1 MIGRKAE
8 QAGAQPVSI
17 RGFDDFELRLGDLMR
32 GERATLGKSLLDVQR
47 DLKIKA
53 SYIAAIENADLGAF
67 ETPGFVPGYVRS
79 YARYLGLDPEWAY
92 ETFCRESGF
101 QPVAGVSA
109 RAGGAERKAQGRA
122 ASGRGGAAAT
132 VADEILAASPLS
144 SDAGREPLLHRLEPG
159 AIGAVLVLLALIGA
173 LGYGGWAVLQQIQR
187 VAVAPVETAPGVV
200 AELDPLA
207 GAFATD
213 TDEIDPIAASA
224 AETTQQLMDRLYR
237 PKALDLPVLVARDGP
252 ISILDPSE
260 VGALAPHENRRLA
273 SRVTEPAAPPPAPEP
288 APAAPEVKVV
298 ADAEPTVTLVA
309 ARPAWVRV
317 SAADGTVLLE
327 KILSAGESFEIPPSE
342 EPPLLRTGNAGGVY
356 LRVGDAFYGPVG
368 ASGKVVKNL
377 ALAPEAVTERFAAAD
392 PEADPGLKRVAELAL
407 AEEAP
412 DAEGSDAADQ

>member
-1 MIGRKAE
+1 MIGRRAE
-8 QAGAQPVSI
+8 QVGAQPVSI

-92 ETFCRESGF
+92 EAFCRESGF
-101 QPVAGVSA
+101 QPVSGVSG
-109 RAGGAERKAQGRA
+109 RTAGGERKTQAGRV
-122 ASGRGGAAAT
+122 GVRGGASTSA
-132 VADEILAASPLS
+132 ADEILAASPIS
-144 SDAGREPLLHRLEPG
+144 REVGREPLLHRIEPG
-159 AIGAVLVLLALIGA
+159 AIGAVFVLLALVGA
-173 LGYGGWAVLQQIQR
+173 LGYGGWAVLQEIQR
-187 VAVAPVETAPGVV
+187 VAVAPVETSPGVV
-200 AELDPLA
+200 TELDPLA

-213 TDEIDPIAASA
+213 TPDAEIDPVAASA

-252 ISILDPSE
+252 ISILDPAE

-273 SRVTEPAAPPPAPEP
+273 ARVTEPAPQPPAPEP
-288 APAAPEVKVV
+288 APEVKVV

-309 ARPAWVRV
+309 VEPAWVRV

-342 EPPLLRTGNAGGVY
+342 APPTLRTGNAGGVY
-356 LRVGDAFYGPVG
+356 FRVGEAFYGPVG
-368 ASGKVVKNL
+368 ASGKVVKGL
-377 ALAPEAVTERFAAAD
+377 ALAPEFVTEKFAAAD
-392 PEADPGLKRVAELAL
+392 PEAEPGLKRVAELAS
-407 AEEAP
+407 AATP
-412 DAEGSDAADQ
+412 EGTADAAEVDGD